1 MPQTNCSRCLAPLGP
16 DDKLCPQCHA
26 LVYGAELE
34 ALRAR
39 ALEYEKQG
47 QTADARQVW
56 TAAQHLLPPE
66 SKQAQWVAERLRTLE
81 RQQANSGLGGDP
93 LQTQKAKS
101 WLAGGTADQPAP
113 SPDAPAAQKPQ
124 HPWAKRLGPLAP
136 LAIVAVKFK
145 SLVFAVFKLKFLF
158 SFAAFI
164 GMYWALF
171 GAWFGIGFALMILL
185 HEMGHYVE
193 VKRRGLPADMPV
205 FLPGL
210 GAYVKW
216 QGLGVTAETRALI
229 SLAGPAAGLLAAGL
243 AAIVY
248 WRTGNPLWAALAHT
262 GAWLNLL
269 NLIPVWM
276 LDGASAVRPLDTM
289 GRISLLALSA
299 LLFWWSGDGVLLL
312 LAAGFGWQLYR
323 KELPAQGSL
332 SVQLYFAGVVGCLA
346 WLLHFTPLPRR

>member
-39 ALEYEKQG
+39 ALECEKQG

-66 SKQAQWVAERLRTLE
+66 SKQSQWVAERLRTLDP
-81 RQQANSGLGGDP
+81 QQAKSG
-93 LQTQKAKS
+93 
-101 WLAGGTADQPAP
+101 LAGGSVDQPAP
-113 SPDAPAAQKPQ
+113 SPDAPAPQKPQ

-229 SLAGPAAGLLAAGL
+229 SLAGPAAGLL
-243 AAIVY
+243 
-248 WRTGNPLWAALAHT
+248 
-262 GAWLNLL
+262 
-269 NLIPVWM
+269 
-276 LDGASAVRPLDTM
+276 
-289 GRISLLALSA
+289 
-299 LLFWWSGDGVLLL
+299 
-312 LAAGFGWQLYR
+312 WQLYR
-323 KELPAQGSL
+323 KELPAQSSL
-332 SVQLYFAGVVGCLA
+332 SVQLYFAGVIGCLA